1 MRLASDSLSVVRG
14 CFQAL
19 TITVYY
25 NLQTVPKS
33 LQSWDWYLS
42 LNYRVV
48 NYQSNNQSVGLKNQ
62 SNKFIVCRIKELQT
76 NLEINK
82 IFSEEQW
89 KAYSFDTLNESFNLS
104 QQELEEIQCRK
115 DRLENQDTNKVERNG
130 ENACS
135 TDRK

>member
-1 MRLASDSLSVVRG
+1 MPMRLASDSLSVVRG

-48 NYQSNNQSVGLKNQ
+48 NY
-62 SNKFIVCRIKELQT
+62 
-76 NLEINK
+76 
-82 IFSEEQW
+82 
-89 KAYSFDTLNESFNLS
+89 
-104 QQELEEIQCRK
+104 
-115 DRLENQDTNKVERNG
+115 
-130 ENACS
+130 
-135 TDRK
+135 